1 LDDEL
6 SPKNAAALAGRAL
19 RDMTRIA
26 DSPYEIWRDI
36 ALTNADE
43 IERALVVFEQK
54 LTHLR
59 ENLRTRELRDEFER
73 AARFRSSLRE
83 SKPDK

>member
-1 LDDEL
+1 MD
-6 SPKNAAALAGRAL
+6 AATLAGRAL

-36 ALTNADE
+36 AITNADE
-43 IERALVVFEQK
+43 IERALLAFEQK
-54 LTHLR
+54 LAHLR
-59 ENLRTRELRDEFER
+59 ENLRTRELREEFDR

-83 SKPDK
+83 TNPDK